1 MAGTAYVEGRY
12 VPQVD
17 ARVHMEDRGYQFA
30 DGVYEVIAV
39 HAGRLIDDEGHLAR
53 LERSLHALD
62 IDAPMS
68 RAALETVLREVIRRN
83 RLQFGSLY
91 LQITRGVAPRDH
103 IYKDGMKPTVTV
115 TAKRISPPSR
125 AASLRGYAVI
135 SVPDI
140 RWARCD
146 IKTVSLL
153 PNIMG
158 KNQAVR
164 AGAAEAWMM
173 DEKGLVTEGTSSN
186 AWIVTQTGEL
196 VTRHLDEGILA
207 GITRNAII
215 AHAQKF
221 QIKVVERAF
230 SLDEAKNARE
240 AFFTSATA
248 ILRPVVK
255 IDEVQIGD
263 GQVGPVARRLVDA
276 YFDALDA
283 LGTAP

>member
-1 MAGTAYVEGRY
+1 MAGIAYVEGRY
-12 VPQVD
+12 LPQAH

-30 DGVYEVIAV
+30 DGVYEVVAV

-53 LERSLHALD
+53 LERSLGELG
-62 IDAPMS
+62 IDMPMS
-68 RAALETVLREVIRRN
+68 RKALDTVLREVIRRN
-83 RLQFGSLY
+83 GLRFGSLY
-91 LQITRGVAPRDH
+91 LQVTRGAAPRDH
-103 IYKDGMKPTVTV
+103 VYQDGMKPVVTI
-115 TAKRISPPSR
+115 TAKRIAPPTR
-125 AASLRGYAVI
+125 AASLRGYTVI
-135 SVPDI
+135 SIPDI

-164 AGAAEAWMM
+164 AGAAEAWML
-173 DEKGLVTEGTSSN
+173 DEQGLVTEGTSSN
-186 AWIVTQTGEL
+186 AWIVTQKGEL
-196 VTRHLDEGILA
+196 VTRYLDQAILA
-207 GITRNAII
+207 GITRRAII
-215 AHAQKF
+215 GHAEKF
-221 QIKVVERAF
+221 QIPVVQRAF
-230 SLDEAKNARE
+230 SLEEAKGARE

-255 IDEVQIGD
+255 IDDAQVGD
-263 GQVGPVARRLVDA
+263 GQVGPIARRLADA

>member
-1 MAGTAYVEGRY
+1 MAGIAYVEGRY
-12 VPQVD
+12 LPQAD

-39 HAGRLIDDEGHLAR
+39 QAGHLVDGEGHLAR
-53 LERSLHALD
+53 LERSLDALG
-62 IDAPMS
+62 IPMPSS
-68 RAALETVLREVIRRN
+68 RKALETVLHEVIRRN

-91 LQITRGVAPRDH
+91 LQITRGAAPRDH
-103 IYKDGMKPTVTV
+103 IYKDGMKPVVTV
-115 TAKRISPPSR
+115 AAKRVSPPSR
-125 AASLRGYAVI
+125 AASLRGYSVI
-135 SVPDI
+135 SLPDI
-140 RWARCD
+140 RWGRCD

-164 AGAAEAWMM
+164 AGAAEAWMYD
-173 DEKGLVTEGTSSN
+173 DEGLVTEGTSSN
-186 AWIVTQTGEL
+186 VWIVTQKGEL
-196 VTRHLDEGILA
+196 VTRQLDEGILA

-221 QIKVVERAF
+221 QIKVIERAF
-230 SLDEAKNARE
+230 TLEEAKGARE

-248 ILRPVVK
+248 ILRPVVQ
-255 IDEVQIGD
+255 IDGVRIGD
-263 GQVGPVARRLVDA
+263 GQVGPIARRLADA